1 MRMIMNDPEQSVLNF
16 LSLSEFFDKDL
27 FAFFSSLSF
36 RFHLFCYL
44 TSENN
49 KISLKETFKLDPG
62 KI

>member
-36 RFHLFCYL
+36 RFPAILVFLIAICVC
-44 TSENN
+44 
-49 KISLKETFKLDPG
+49 
-62 KI
+62 

>member
-1 MRMIMNDPEQSVLNF
+1 MIMNDPEQSVLNF

-36 RFHLFCYL
+36 RFRLSCYL